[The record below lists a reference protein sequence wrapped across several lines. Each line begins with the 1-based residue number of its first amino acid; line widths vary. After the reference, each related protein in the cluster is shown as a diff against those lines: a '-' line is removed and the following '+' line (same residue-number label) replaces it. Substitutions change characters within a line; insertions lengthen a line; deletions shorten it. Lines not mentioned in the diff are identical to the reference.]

1 MSGQRARQLI
11 TAAYAQYA
19 NDAVSICHD
28 FLLALML
35 ECPALLKS
43 LIPQISLP
51 LISRSLRHNIYT
63 SAQRSIPHRPR
74 CMHTAIVPSSS
85 SPLPQSAIQQLQGDA
100 ALPLVD
106 LANKLAGLT
115 GKSAQIFGADDKAK
129 TATTEWLQK
138 LDKSDEQQFVS
149 AEGLKSLNEQ
159 LDNVTFVASNEPT
172 VADLALFASI
182 YPTVSKL
189 QAAEQHANPSVARY
203 VSHLSHLPQV
213 TKAANAAQLG
223 FTSFEPTYEG
233 MPAIE
238 RAKPE
243 DLKKAKKANKEA
255 ASAEGAEKKQAPQQ
269 QEQQPKKEK
278 KEKKEKA
285 PKEAKAGGAGGAGGK
300 KGGAPAAADTTGP
313 LPSQID
319 LRVGKI
325 VSIER
330 HPDADALY
338 LEKVDFGEA
347 DGPRTILSGL
357 VNFVPI
363 EKMQNRLVIGV
374 CNLKPASMR
383 GIKSYGMLLCATH
396 KDGKDGGVEPVYPP
410 EGSQPGDRVYVE
422 GFEGREP
429 EALLNPKKKVCT
441 TVSRNSQSPFIV
453 ENTLL
458 MPSGTLFISYRF
470 SRLSS
475 QDTPPRRTS
484 SALGSVRFQTLRIP
498 RLTRS
503 PVCSGPTRVF

>member
-1 MSGQRARQLI
+1 MH
-11 TAAYAQYA
+11 AAT
-19 NDAVSICHD
+19 S
-28 FLLALML
+28 
-35 ECPALLKS
+35 S
-43 LIPQISLP
+43 LSL
-51 LISRSLRHNIYT
+51 ST
-63 SAQRSIPHRPR
+63 SQ
-74 CMHTAIVPSSS
+74 
-85 SPLPQSAIQQLQGDA
+85 QSAIQQLQGDA

-129 TATTEWLQK
+129 SATTEWLNK
-138 LDKSDEQQFVS
+138 LDKADEQQLTS
-149 AEGLKSLNEQ
+149 AEGLKTLNEQ
-159 LDNVTFVASNEPT
+159 LDNVTYLAANEPT

-189 QAAEQHANPSVARY
+189 PAAEQHANPSVARY
-203 VSHLSHLPQV
+203 VSHLSNLSPV
-213 TKAANAAQLG
+213 AKAANAAQLG

-233 MPAIE
+233 MPTIE

-255 ASAEGAEKKQAPQQ
+255 AAAAAAGSQKKEASEQQQ
-269 QEQQPKKEK
+269 QEQQPKKDK

-285 PKEAKAGGAGGAGGK
+285 SKEAKAGGGGGGGGK
-300 KGGAPAAADTTGP
+300 KGGAVGAAAADTTGP
-313 LPSQID
+313 LPSQVD

-338 LEKVDFGEA
+338 LEKVDFGEP

-396 KDGKDGGVEPVYPP
+396 KDGKEGGVEPVYPP
-410 EGSQPGDRVYVE
+410 AGSQPGDKVWVE

-429 EALLNPKKKVCT
+429 EAVLNPKKKIFETIQPGYT
-441 TVSRNSQSPFIV
+441 TTESKECAWV
-453 ENTLL
+453 
-458 MPSGTLFISYRF
+458 G
-470 SRLSS
+470 
-475 QDTPPRRTS
+475 
-484 SALGSVRFQTLRIP
+484 ALPDAADPEADKKP
-498 RLTRS
+498 RLLRTERGVLTS
-503 PVCSGPTRVF
+503 DFVGASLS

>member
-19 NDAVSICHD
+19 NDA
-28 FLLALML
+28 
-35 ECPALLKS
+35 
-43 LIPQISLP
+43 
-51 LISRSLRHNIYT
+51 
-63 SAQRSIPHRPR
+63 
-74 CMHTAIVPSSS
+74 
-85 SPLPQSAIQQLQGDA
+85 SAIQQLQGDA
-100 ALPLVD
+100 ALALVD
-106 LANKLAGLT
+106 LADKLAGLT
-115 GKSAQIFGADDKAK
+115 GKSTQIYGADDKAK
-129 TATTEWLQK
+129 TTTTEWLQK
-138 LDKSDEQQFVS
+138 LDKSDEQQLAS

-159 LDNVTFVASNEPT
+159 LDSVTYLAANEPT

-189 QAAEQHANPSVARY
+189 QPAEQHANPSVARY
-203 VSHLSHLPQV
+203 VSHLSNLSIV
-213 TKAANAAQLG
+213 AKAANAAQLG

-243 DLKKAKKANKEA
+243 DLKKAKKASKEA
-255 ASAEGAEKKQAPQQ
+255 AAAAAGGSKKEAAEQQ

-285 PKEAKAGGAGGAGGK
+285 PKEAKAGGGGGGGGK
-300 KGGAPAAADTTGP
+300 KGGAAAAAADTTGP
-313 LPSQID
+313 IPSQVD

-325 VSIER
+325 VKIER

-338 LEKVDFGEA
+338 LEQVDFGEA

-363 EKMQNRLVIGV
+363 EKMQNRMVIGV

-396 KDGKDGGVEPVYPP
+396 KDGKEGGVEPVVPP
-410 EGSQPGDRVYVE
+410 EGSQPGDKVWVE

-429 EALLNPKKKVCT
+429 EAVLNPKKKIFET
-441 TVSRNSQSPFIV
+441 IQPGYTVTDKGECAWVGALPDAADPEADKKPR
-453 ENTLL
+453 LL
-458 MPSGTLFISYRF
+458 KTEKGV
-470 SRLSS
+470 LSS
-475 QDTPPRRTS
+475 GFVGAS
-484 SALGSVRFQTLRIP
+484 LS
-498 RLTRS
+498 
-503 PVCSGPTRVF
+503 

>member
-1 MSGQRARQLI
+1 
-11 TAAYAQYA
+11 
-19 NDAVSICHD
+19 
-28 FLLALML
+28 
-35 ECPALLKS
+35 
-43 LIPQISLP
+43 
-51 LISRSLRHNIYT
+51 
-63 SAQRSIPHRPR
+63 
-74 CMHTAIVPSSS
+74 MHTAYSTSSLSPSSI
-85 SPLPQSAIQQLQGDA
+85 LPQSAVRQLQGDA

-106 LANKLAGLT
+106 LADKLAALT

-129 TATTEWLQK
+129 SATTEWLQK
-138 LDKSDEQQFVS
+138 LDKSDEQQLVS
-149 AEGLKSLNEQ
+149 SEGLKTLNEQ
-159 LDNVTFVASNEPT
+159 LDNVTYLAANEPT

-189 QAAEQHANPSVARY
+189 PATEQHANPSVARY
-203 VSHLSHLPQV
+203 VSHLSNLSPV
-213 TKAANAAQLG
+213 ARAANAAQLG

-233 MPAIE
+233 MPTIE

-255 ASAEGAEKKQAPQQ
+255 AAAAAGGQKDASEQKQQG
-269 QEQQPKKEK
+269 QQPKKEK

-285 PKEAKAGGAGGAGGK
+285 PKQAKAGGGGGGGK
-300 KGGAPAAADTTGP
+300 KGGAAGAAAADTTGP
-313 LPSQID
+313 LPSQVD

-363 EKMQNRLVIGV
+363 EKMQNRMVIGV

-396 KDGKDGGVEPVYPP
+396 KDGKEGGVEPVYPP
-410 EGSQPGDRVYVE
+410 EGSQPGDKVWVE

-429 EALLNPKKKVCT
+429 EAVLNPKKKIFETIQPGYT
-441 TVSRNSQSPFIV
+441 TTDNKECAWV
-453 ENTLL
+453 
-458 MPSGTLFISYRF
+458 G
-470 SRLSS
+470 
-475 QDTPPRRTS
+475 
-484 SALGSVRFQTLRIP
+484 ALPDAADPEADKKP
-498 RLTRS
+498 RLLRTERGVLTS
-503 PVCSGPTRVF
+503 DFVGASLS

>member
-1 MSGQRARQLI
+1 M
-11 TAAYAQYA
+11 T
-19 NDAVSICHD
+19 
-28 FLLALML
+28 
-35 ECPALLKS
+35 
-43 LIPQISLP
+43 
-51 LISRSLRHNIYT
+51 
-63 SAQRSIPHRPR
+63 
-74 CMHTAIVPSSS
+74 PSSS
-85 SPLPQSAIQQLQGDA
+85 SIPQSAIQQLQGDA

-106 LANKLAGLT
+106 LADKLAGLT

-129 TATTEWLQK
+129 AATTEWLQK
-138 LDKSDEQQFVS
+138 LDKSDEQQLVS
-149 AEGLKSLNEQ
+149 ADGLKSLNEQ
-159 LDNVTFVASNEPT
+159 LDSVTFLASNEPT

-182 YPTVSKL
+182 YPAVSQL
-189 QAAEQHANPSVARY
+189 QPAEQHASPSVARY
-203 VSHLSHLPQV
+203 VSHLSNLPQV
-213 TKAANAAQLG
+213 AKAASAAQLG

-233 MPAIE
+233 MPTIV

-255 ASAEGAEKKQAPQQ
+255 AAAEGQKKDAPQ
-269 QEQQPKKEK
+269 QEQQAKKEK

-285 PKEAKAGGAGGAGGK
+285 PKEAKAGGGGGGK

-313 LPSQID
+313 LPSQVD

-363 EKMQNRLVIGV
+363 EKMQNRMVIGV

-410 EGSQPGDRVYVE
+410 EGSQPGDKVWVE

-429 EALLNPKKKVCT
+429 EAVLNPKKKVS
-441 TVSRNSQSPFIV
+441 VPFIA
-453 ENTLL
+453 E
-458 MPSGTLFISYRF
+458 MCPS
-470 SRLSS
+470 
-475 QDTPPRRTS
+475 
-484 SALGSVRFQTLRIP
+484 
-498 RLTRS
+498 
-503 PVCSGPTRVF
+503 